1 MEREEVAGR
10 RVGGKDAG
18 CEGVAP
24 ARVTALVTGAAVD
37 VPATEPHAA
46 RARAGAQA
54 STRMAAGRASRM
66 GRDVSNSRVPEWHL
80 RRSVRISLSR

>member
-1 MEREEVAGR
+1 MEREEAAGR

-18 CEGVAP
+18 WEGVAP
-24 ARVTALVTGAAVD
+24 ARVAALAAGVD

-66 GRDVSNSRVPEWHL
+66 GRDASNSRVPEWHL

>member
-1 MEREEVAGR
+1 MERDEVAGR

-18 CEGVAP
+18 WEGVAP
-24 ARVTALVTGAAVD
+24 ARVAALVAGVGED
-37 VPATEPHAA
+37 VPALAPQAA

-66 GRDVSNSRVPEWHL
+66 GRDVSNSRVPERHL
-80 RRSVRISLSR
+80 RRSVRD